1 MEGQKKANWADDSE
15 EEPSEQEEKVV
26 HQPKPLVSTQD
37 WKKEILLDRINKSS
51 FPLTLY
57 LNNLSYTVDAENLAN
72 EIGLSSQ
79 SKIDLVMNGDR
90 CTGFAAAKV
99 FDMEDALKL
108 AEKNGQ
114 NICGRMLF
122 VETGQKGGGSGGRR
136 GDRRGGRRGGR
147 RQDYE
152 DRGGR
157 RQDYEDRGGY
167 ERKNERKY
175 EKRVEA
181 KPKISE
187 FRSGKI
193 TIAQGEENSPTKEPV
208 PSKPK
213 SNPFGNAKPVDT
225 LNKDLEF
232 EKKLEDEKKNQDTEE
247 KPQKPKEDDI
257 ENTENL
263 AGKEA
268 ELPVQEEGNSSS
280 TRYNRGNGRRG
291 GRRGDRYRKAYNPDQ
306 HDESKRAET
315 GNEPYYWG
323 ESAEN
328 QEGKNESS
336 PEKAQDESPQNESKK
351 RNYQD
356 NRRDKPYNEKRKYY
370 EKKNYD
376 YRKDEGNE
384 EENPPSHYVSKFNN
398 KSKPNNRVKAWGD
411 AEEAANILKKP
422 KDAEEVKIMA
432 SGKK

>member
-37 WKKEILLDRINKSS
+37 WKKEQLLDRINKSS
-51 FPLTLY
+51 FPLILY

-79 SKIDLVMNGDR
+79 SKIDLVMNGDK

-99 FDMEDALKL
+99 FDIEDAMKL

-114 NICGRMLF
+114 SVCGRTLF
-122 VETGQKGGGSGGRR
+122 VETGQKGGGGKR

-147 RQDYE
+147 RENYE

-175 EKRVEA
+175 EKKPEVR
-181 KPKISE
+181 PKISE

-193 TIAQGEENSPTKEPV
+193 TIAQGEDSPTKEPV
-208 PSKPK
+208 QAKPK

-232 EKKLEDEKKNQDTEE
+232 EKKLEEGKKLQENEE
-247 KPQKPKEDDI
+247 KTQKPKEYDV

-263 AGKEA
+263 VEKEI
-268 ELPVQEEGNSSS
+268 ESPGQEEGNSPT
-280 TRYNRGNGRRG
+280 TRYNRGNTRRG

-306 HDESKRAET
+306 RDENKRAET
-315 GNEPYYWG
+315 GNEPYNWG
-323 ESAEN
+323 ESAGNE
-328 QEGKNESS
+328 EGKKESS
-336 PEKAQDESPQNESKK
+336 PEKTQDESPQNESHK

-356 NRRDKPYNEKRKYY
+356 NRRDKNYNEGRKYY

-376 YRKDEGNE
+376 NRKDERND
-384 EENPPSHYVSKFNN
+384 EENSSGQYVSKFNN
-398 KSKPNNRVKAWGD
+398 KNKPNNRVKAWGD
-411 AEEAANILKKP
+411 AEEAANVLRKP
-422 KDAEEVKIMA
+422 KDAEEIKIMA
-432 SGKK
+432 GGKNSTG